1 MVASRIATSRE
12 VGKQQKK
19 KKCIGSGLVN
29 GIINRLPFE
38 LHVPGY
44 QFCGPGTRLPKRLA
58 RADEGVNPLNAACR
72 NHDIA
77 YSRRKD
83 LEGRHEADRA
93 LAERARE
100 RIFANDAT
108 FGEKAAATGVWATMK
123 VKTKLGMCMRRKKR
137 KQRKSGRKHPQLRR
151 RHRNLRVAKRVGFLQ
166 FLLFVLSA
174 LSAIGALAGGA
185 AGITKV
191 VNDSK
196 ASRKQLEQT
205 LRHNRA
211 MEGRGMHL
219 TPYKRGAG
227 LNPRR
232 RSQRR
237 LRSKKKKNVDR
248 VGAWRRWWR

>member
-1 MVASRIATSRE
+1 MIASTTATSY
-12 VGKQQKK
+12 KK
-19 KKCIGSGLVN
+19 KKNLKKNLKKKKTGSGLVN

-44 QFCGPGTRLPKRLA
+44 QFCGPGTRLLKRLA
-58 RADEGVNPLNAACR
+58 RGDEGVNPLDVACR
-72 NHDIA
+72 DHDIA

-100 RIFANDAT
+100 RVFANDAT
-108 FGEKAAATGVWATMK
+108 FGEKATATGVWATMK
-123 VKTKLGMCMRRKKR
+123 AKTKLCMGMRNTKR
-137 KQRKSGRKHPQLRR
+137 KQRKSGRKHPQRQR
-151 RHRNLRVAKRVGFLQ
+151 RHRNLRVAKRGGFLQ
-166 FLLFVLSA
+166 FLPFVLPA

-185 AGITKV
+185 AGITKA

-196 ASRKQLEQT
+196 ASRKQLEET
-205 LRHNRA
+205 LRHHRA

-219 TPYKRGAG
+219 TPYQRGAG

-232 RSQRR
+232 RRQRR
-237 LRSKKKKNVDR
+237 VQTKKKKTPI
-248 VGAWRRWWR
+248 A

>member
-1 MVASRIATSRE
+1 MVASTTATSRE
-12 VGKQQKK
+12 VGKQKK
-19 KKCIGSGLVN
+19 KNCIGSGLVN
-29 GIINRLPFE
+29 GIINRLPFD

-44 QFCGPGTRLPKRLA
+44 QFCGPGTRLLKRLA
-58 RADEGVNPLNAACR
+58 RGYECVNPLDAACR

-83 LEGRHEADRA
+83 LEGRHEEDRA

-123 VKTKLGMCMRRKKR
+123 AKTKLGLGMTRTKD
-137 KQRKSGRKHPQLRR
+137 KQRKSRRKHPERRR
-151 RHRNLRVAKRVGFLQ
+151 RHRNLPVAKRGGFLQ
-166 FLLFVLSA
+166 FLPFVLPA

-185 AGITKV
+185 AGITKA

-196 ASRKQLEQT
+196 ASRKQLEET

-211 MEGRGMHL
+211 MEG
-219 TPYKRGAG
+219 
-227 LNPRR
+227 
-232 RSQRR
+232 
-237 LRSKKKKNVDR
+237 
-248 VGAWRRWWR
+248 